1 MRAFLVLLGLCL
13 VASPALSDPPADR
26 YADGRALISDIDRI
40 VTPNGIQ
47 ETFEA
52 TLGGARQVVSVRGA
66 DRTNP
71 IILFIHGGPGAVEIP
86 IAWTFQRPWED
97 YFTVVQ
103 YDQRGAGK
111 SYRLNDPE
119 KLNALTFQVYGDL
132 EKIFAELADD
142 NNTKVVVL
150 TGTGKG
156 FCSGGSVNDIIGP
169 LLKMKGDEL
178 YKFTRMTC
186 NVVKNMRQLKK
197 PIIAAVNGIA
207 AGAGAMLM
215 LASDLRIFSD
225 KARAAF
231 LFVKV
236 GLSGADMGALYLLP
250 RIVGLGKATELV
262 YFGDTIDAAE
272 AHRIGL
278 ANRVVPSETLMDETY
293 KWAARLKDGPLYA
306 LGVTKELLEYEG
318 NVNLETALEM
328 EAAAQARCMETPDF
342 IEGYNAFIEKR
353 PLKFNRG

>member
-1 MRAFLVLLGLCL
+1 MSYDSFVFENDDG
-13 VASPALSDPPADR
+13 VAT
-26 YADGRALISDIDRI
+26 I
-40 VTPNGIQ
+40 
-47 ETFEA
+47 
-52 TLGGARQVVSVRGA
+52 
-66 DRTNP
+66 
-71 IILFIHGGPGAVEIP
+71 
-86 IAWTFQRPWED
+86 
-97 YFTVVQ
+97 
-103 YDQRGAGK
+103 
-111 SYRLNDPE
+111 RLNDPDR
-119 KLNALTFQVYGDL
+119 LNALTFETYGDL
-132 EKIFAELADD
+132 EKLMAEMAHDKAV
-142 NNTKVVVL
+142 KVVVL

-156 FCSGGSVNDIIGP
+156 FCSGGRVDDIIGP

-186 NVVKNMRQLKK
+186 NVVKNMRNLKK

-215 LASDLRIFSD
+215 LASDLRILSD

-250 RIVGLGKATELV
+250 RIVGLGRAAELV
-262 YFGDTIDAAE
+262 YFGDTIDAQE

-278 ANRVVPSETLMDETY
+278 ANRVVPGDALMDEAY
-293 KWAARLKDGPLYA
+293 KWANRLKDGPLYA
-306 LGVTKELLEYEG
+306 LGVTKELLEYEA

-328 EAAAQARCMETPDF
+328 EAAAQARCMETADF

-353 PLKFNRG
+353 PLRFNRS

>member
-1 MRAFLVLLGLCL
+1 M
-13 VASPALSDPPADR
+13 
-26 YADGRALISDIDRI
+26 
-40 VTPNGIQ
+40 TQ
-47 ETFEA
+47 
-52 TLGGARQVVSVRGA
+52 SV
-66 DRTNP
+66 
-71 IILFIHGGPGAVEIP
+71 
-86 IAWTFQRPWED
+86 
-97 YFTVVQ
+97 
-103 YDQRGAGK
+103 
-111 SYRLNDPE
+111 
-119 KLNALTFQVYGDL
+119 
-132 EKIFAELADD
+132 
-142 NNTKVVVL
+142 KVVVL

-156 FCSGGSVNDIIGP
+156 FCSGGRVDDIIGP

-186 NVVKNMRQLKK
+186 NVVKNMRNLKK

-262 YFGDTIDAAE
+262 YFGDTIDAQE

-278 ANRVVPSETLMDETY
+278 ANRVVAGRDFNGGSLQVGQSFERRAFV
-293 KWAARLKDGPLYA
+293 WRSASLKSCLN
-306 LGVTKELLEYEG
+306 T
-318 NVNLETALEM
+318 
-328 EAAAQARCMETPDF
+328 
-342 IEGYNAFIEKR
+342 R
-353 PLKFNRG
+353 PT

>member
-1 MRAFLVLLGLCL
+1 MNYASFVFENNDG
-13 VASPALSDPPADR
+13 VA
-26 YADGRALISDIDRI
+26 
-40 VTPNGIQ
+40 
-47 ETFEA
+47 
-52 TLGGARQVVSVRGA
+52 
-66 DRTNP
+66 
-71 IILFIHGGPGAVEIP
+71 
-86 IAWTFQRPWED
+86 
-97 YFTVVQ
+97 TV
-103 YDQRGAGK
+103 
-111 SYRLNDPE
+111 RLNDPE
-119 KLNALTFQVYGDL
+119 KLNALTFQTYGDL
-132 EKIFAELADD
+132 EKIMAELADD
-142 NNTKVVVL
+142 KSAKVVVL

-186 NVVKNMRQLKK
+186 NVVKNMRNLKK

-262 YFGDTIDAAE
+262 YFGDTIDAQE
-272 AHRIGL
+272 AYRIGL
-278 ANRVVPSETLMDETY
+278 ANRVVPGETLMDEVY
-293 KWAARLKDGPLYA
+293 KWANRLKDGPLYA
-306 LGVTKELLEYEG
+306 LGVTKELIEYEG
-318 NVNLETALEM
+318 NVDLETALEM
-328 EAAAQARCMETPDF
+328 EAMAQARCMETPDF
-342 IEGYNAFIEKR
+342 VEGYNAFIEKR
-353 PLKFNRG
+353 PLRFNRS